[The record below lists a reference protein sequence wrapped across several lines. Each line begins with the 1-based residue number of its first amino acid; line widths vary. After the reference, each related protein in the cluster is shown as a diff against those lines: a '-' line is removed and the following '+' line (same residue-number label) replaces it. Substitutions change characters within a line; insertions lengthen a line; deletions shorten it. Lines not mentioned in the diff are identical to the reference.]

1 MLLPAVKWIQT
12 FLGRLSLVFQV
23 HVLVQLALAD
33 LLAAATLMA
42 ATLLSKYDDEGS
54 LKFCL
59 FGLPL
64 ALVSLLQFFP
74 PQMYLKLSEL

>member
-1 MLLPAVKWIQT
+1 MHL
-12 FLGRLSLVFQV
+12 LVFQV

-42 ATLLSKYDDEGS
+42 TTLLSKYDIERS
-54 LKFCL
+54 VKLCP

-64 ALVSLLQFFP
+64 ALVRRLLISSLCKIVFLFPSFFP
-74 PQMYLKLSEL
+74 QMCFKAF

>member
-1 MLLPAVKWIQT
+1 MLVKMLPPDVSRIQT
-12 FLGRLSLVFQV
+12 VVVTRPSVFQV

-42 ATLLSKYDDEGS
+42 ATLLGRYDAERS
-54 LKFCL
+54 VNFCP

-64 ALVSLLQFFP
+64 ALVRFLFDFESV
-74 PQMYLKLSEL
+74 